1 MFQDILLDIIKKS
14 DELYEQIFTLKNNFN
29 DDLNLNLYNYSS
41 INVDFINSIKETF
54 INKFQTLI
62 EHMDNLNIADSN
74 SETLFDPLC
83 DIICD
88 NDLSIFKLS
97 VLHPDETIRQHLDKT
112 KNILYRYISRRFADS
127 DFYEQFK
134 YSLSESKYKY
144 KTYIIDFIRTLEKY
158 LDESDNSKLNLED
171 SINKLNL
178 EDSINH
184 ILTEYSTSNS
194 ININKNNNMGFTLW
208 NNNVTILEIN
218 KNNNKYG
225 YIYLDIY
232 SRENKKMDENI
243 ILLTYKYNN
252 ILPVYCINY
261 NFDININNDNDNDND
276 NDLITE
282 TQYSKFKDIVYN
294 TLERITI

>member
-1 MFQDILLDIIKKS
+1 
-14 DELYEQIFTLKNNFN
+14 
-29 DDLNLNLYNYSS
+29 
-41 INVDFINSIKETF
+41 
-54 INKFQTLI
+54 
-62 EHMDNLNIADSN
+62 
-74 SETLFDPLC
+74 
-83 DIICD
+83 
-88 NDLSIFKLS
+88 
-97 VLHPDETIRQHLDKT
+97 
-112 KNILYRYISRRFADS
+112 
-127 DFYEQFK
+127 
-134 YSLSESKYKY
+134 
-144 KTYIIDFIRTLEKY
+144 
-158 LDESDNSKLNLED
+158 
-171 SINKLNL
+171 
-178 EDSINH
+178 
-184 ILTEYSTSNS
+184 
-194 ININKNNNMGFTLW
+194 MGFTLW